1 VTPLVYIAGP
11 MTGLPNWNHPAFYAM
26 EECLRQRGITA
37 INPAALNPITRPWW
51 RCLLVCLWHLRL
63 ADAIVLL
70 PSWEASRGARWE
82 LWLALCLG
90 LPVFVAPTEGEPRVI
105 APPSSGVVH

>member
-1 VTPLVYIAGP
+1 MTPLVYIAGP

-37 INPAALNPITRPWW
+37 
-51 RCLLVCLWHLRL
+51 
-63 ADAIVLL
+63 DAIVLL

-90 LPVFVAPTEGEPRVI
+90 LPVFVAPVEAEPPAV
-105 APPSSGVVH
+105 APPPSGVVH